1 MDRPIGV
8 MDSGVGGMTVVKEII
23 RQLPHEKI
31 LYFGDISR
39 CPYGE
44 KSQEDVRDYTI
55 QIADY
60 LVEKGIKMLVI
71 ACNTATAAALE
82 ILKESLDI
90 PVLGVIQPGA
100 RSAIQNSR
108 NGKVLVLATSGTV
121 KSNAYSDAV
130 KGINSGFSV
139 SSLACPKFVP
149 LVEQLRYKDDVVS
162 GIIIHQSLKNQR
174 HNEADTII
182 LGCTHYPLLSA
193 GIRNYFNGEK
203 KVIDSGYE
211 TARETSTILN
221 YNNLLRT
228 SAENIVHTILING
241 DSSRF
246 EYVLRDWL
254 PGLDYQIQEI
264 ELQVE

>member
-23 RQLPHEKI
+23 RQLPHERM

-44 KSQEDVRDYTI
+44 KSLEDVREYTI

-60 LVEKGIKMLVI
+60 LVDKGIKMLVI
-71 ACNTATAAALE
+71 ACNTATAAALS
-82 ILKESLDI
+82 ILKERLDI

-100 RSAIQNSR
+100 RSAIQNSK

-121 KSNAYSDAV
+121 KSNAYSEAI
-130 KGINSGFSV
+130 KGINNSFSV

-149 LVEQLRYKDDVVS
+149 LVEQLRYKDDVVT
-162 GIIIHQSLKNQR
+162 GIIIHQSLKEFR
-174 HNEADTII
+174 HTDADTVI
-182 LGCTHYPLLSA
+182 LGCTHYPLLNS
-193 GIRNYFNGEK
+193 GIRNYFNNEK

-211 TARETSTILN
+211 TARETSAILN
-221 YNNLLRT
+221 FNNLLRT
-228 SAENIVHTILING
+228 TGETMEHTILING
-241 DSSRF
+241 DSTRF
-246 EYVLRDWL
+246 KYVLRDWL
-254 PGLDYQIQEI
+254 PTLDYQIQEI
-264 ELQVE
+264 KL

>member
-121 KSNAYSDAV
+121 NSNAYSDAV

-254 PGLDYQIQEI
+254 PGLHYQIQEI
-264 ELQVE
+264 ELKVE